1 LGTSRVEHH
10 CQSRE
15 VFAIERIT
23 FAGNLFLDCKC
34 LSVTCSDVC
43 ESMATC
49 TWGSRTQGGSQTT
62 RALYDGITVNV
73 WKNVPNMEHI
83 CRASIFFL
91 AYFGRL
97 TCSDVCGPIVKNV
110 PNMEHICR
118 ASIFFLAY
126 FGRLSCSDVC
136 GSIVGFELSQR
147 VPKQSAHHVL
157 DITVS
162 VWKNVANR

>member
-1 LGTSRVEHH
+1 
-10 CQSRE
+10 
-15 VFAIERIT
+15 
-23 FAGNLFLDCKC
+23 
-34 LSVTCSDVC
+34 
-43 ESMATC
+43 MATC
-49 TWGSRTQGGSQTT
+49 TWGSRTQGGSQTI

-97 TCSDVCGPIVKNV
+97 TCSDVCGPIVGFEYSQRVPKQPAHHVTGITVSVWKNV

-136 GSIVGFELSQR
+136 GSIAGFELSQR
-147 VPKQSAHHVL
+147 VPKQSAHHIL
-157 DITVS
+157 EISVS
-162 VWKNVANR
+162 KWKNVANI